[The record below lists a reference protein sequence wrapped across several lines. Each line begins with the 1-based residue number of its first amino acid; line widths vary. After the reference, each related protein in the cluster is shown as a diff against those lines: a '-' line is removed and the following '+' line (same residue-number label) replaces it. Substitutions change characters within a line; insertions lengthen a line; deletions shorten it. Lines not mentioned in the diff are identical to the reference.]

1 MLMDQYFEELKKV
14 LIKIETTQREPLQ
27 KAAKMIADALVN
39 GGLWHILDTGHMLMY
54 EGVGRTGG
62 MMALRPIRITCE
74 VDNPTRTRNV
84 PGKPKVYY
92 TQVEGFAEFVL
103 KRANVEAGDV
113 LMIGSVS
120 GYEAFPVQA
129 AQAAKEMGVHT
140 LAITAVAY
148 SSRLTS
154 KHPSGKRL
162 FEMCDMALDNCAPM
176 GDALVNVDALGIPV
190 GPASGIGAAYVLW
203 ALECCVMEELIS
215 RGKNPSVYISNHMPG
230 AGKYNAQALENY
242 EHLGY

>member
-1 MLMDQYFEELKKV
+1 MLMDQYFEEMRKV
-14 LIKIETTQREPLQ
+14 LDKIEATQREPLQ
-27 KAAKMIADALVN
+27 KAAVVIAGALIQ
-39 GGLWHILDTGHMLMY
+39 GGLWHILDTGHMLMH

-74 VDNPTRTRNV
+74 VENPTRTRNV
-84 PGKPKVYY
+84 PGKPKIYY
-92 TQVEGFAEFVL
+92 TQVDGFAEFVL

-129 AQAAKEMGVHT
+129 AQIAKELGVHT
-140 LAITAVAY
+140 IAITAVAY
-148 SSRLTS
+148 SSQLKS
-154 KHPSGKRL
+154 KHPTGLRL
-162 FEMCDMALDNCAPM
+162 FEMCDLVLDNCAPM

-190 GPASGIGAAYVLW
+190 GPASGIGAAYILW
-203 ALECCVMEELIS
+203 ALECCVMEELLA

-230 AGKYNAQALENY
+230 AGQYNAKALDTY
-242 EHLGY
+242 ERLGY

>member
-1 MLMDQYFEELKKV
+1 MLMDLYFKEMKKV
-14 LIKIETTQREPLQ
+14 LEKIEITQREPLK
-27 KAAKMIADALVN
+27 KAAGVIAGALVN
-39 GGLWHILDTGHMLMY
+39 GNLWHILDTGHMLMH

-74 VDNPTRTRNV
+74 VDNPTRARNV
-84 PGKPKVYY
+84 PGKAKVYY
-92 TQVEGFAEFVL
+92 TQVDGFAEFVL

-129 AQAAKEMGVHT
+129 AQIAKGMGVHT
-140 LAITAVAY
+140 IAITAVAY
-148 SSRLTS
+148 SSQLAS
-154 KHPSGKRL
+154 KHSSGKRL
-162 FEMCDMALDNCAPM
+162 FEMCDIALDNCAPM
-176 GDALVNVDALGIPV
+176 GDALVNVDDLGMRV

-203 ALECCVMEELIS
+203 ALECCVIEELIS

-230 AGKYNAQALENY
+230 AGKHNADALDAY
-242 EHLGY
+242 DKLGY